1 LKHLLTLKEFDK
13 EELMELLDLTIEI
26 KKKPALYYE
35 KCKREGLL
43 LLFQKTSTR
52 TNLSFQSAINQLG
65 GYSVVLDWDDSNFSI
80 SPIQY
85 EISYASR
92 NSNAIAARLKKY
104 DDLKELAK
112 YSKVPVINGC
122 CEKYHPTQTLADI
135 FSIYE
140 IKNGFD
146 NVNVTYVGIHNNVL
160 NTLIIAS
167 LKLGFN
173 LNIVTPIVNNASL
186 DEDLMNQMENCS
198 NIKKYASTD
207 EIIQHTD
214 FIYTDT
220 WIDMENYNNPDYK
233 EEKQKRLELMMP
245 FQINNKMLGDN
256 NPYIMHDMPIHPGFE
271 ISEDL
276 IESENSIIYTQA
288 ENRMHTEKALLMYLL
303 NKS

>member
-1 LKHLLTLKEFDK
+1 
-13 EELMELLDLTIEI
+13 M
-26 KKKPALYYE
+26 
-35 KCKREGLL
+35 
-43 LLFQKTSTR
+43 FQKTSTR

-92 NSNAIAARLKKY
+92 NSNAIVARLKKH

-173 LNIVTPIVNNASL
+173 LNIVTPIINNASL
-186 DEDLMNQMENCS
+186 DEELMNQMENCS
-198 NIKKYASTD
+198 NIKKYESTD

-245 FQINNKMLGDN
+245 YQINNKMLGDN

-271 ISEDL
+271 ISENL